1 MLGLGVAGCAGSGDT
16 MLAPRSGDN
25 DSMLGNLLAFN
36 STKPPGP
43 LKSPITQQ
51 DRPVACP
58 QIEVQDGT
66 ASARTYVGTEQTNNN
81 VRYQFSMGDVARECS
96 KVGDQIMIKVGVQ
109 GRVLLGPAGAAG
121 SFSVPV
127 RIAVRRDADGK
138 PAASK
143 LYPVAATIPQGQTE
157 TDFALVADP
166 LGVPYLRS
174 EADQDYTILV
184 GFDVQA
190 KPAAPGNRK
199 ARNAAAQ

>member
-1 MLGLGVAGCAGSGDT
+1 
-16 MLAPRSGDN
+16 
-25 DSMLGNLLAFN
+25 
-36 STKPPGP
+36 
-43 LKSPITQQ
+43 
-51 DRPVACP
+51 
-58 QIEVQDGT
+58 
-66 ASARTYVGTEQTNNN
+66 
-81 VRYQFSMGDVARECS
+81 MGDVARECS

-109 GRVLLGPAGAAG
+109 GRVLLGPAGAPG

-138 PAASK
+138 AAAGK
-143 LYPVAATIPQGQTE
+143 LYPIAATIPQGQTE

-190 KPAAPGNRK
+190 KPATPGKGKGRK
-199 ARNAAAQ
+199 AAVQ